1 VLSFEGM
8 HHSTETRAPA
18 ADNLGDSQ
26 VEHEP
31 LADSEPLPL
40 KLTSELWAGLNPA
53 QRSVYRR
60 ADALLEELGP
70 TRQASIG
77 ELISTGPGGE
87 VLRALEVLEG
97 MDLIQ
102 VEPTGRGPLIKLI
115 ALPSDHIAIIG
126 PDGRQRWVFIAQPLD
141 PPDVDPSKL
150 N

>member
-1 VLSFEGM
+1 M
-8 HHSTETRAPA
+8 HHSTATRAQA
-18 ADNLGDSQ
+18 AENLGDGQ
-26 VEHEP
+26 VEQEQ
-31 LADSEPLPL
+31 LADSEQLPL
-40 KLTSELWAGLNPA
+40 KLTSELWAGLSPA
-53 QRSVYRR
+53 QQSVYRR
-60 ADALLEELGP
+60 ADALLEELEP

-141 PPDVDPSKL
+141 PPDVDPRKS